1 MPTETPGLR
10 QSLHDLG
17 RLARLFRSE
26 WPAIGRAGTLSVVSG
41 GLGLTAPLL
50 TAVLFDRVYPAGN
63 VSLLGLVVLG
73 IVAAT
78 AGEGVVRNLFRF
90 TAFAAR
96 TRMRDVGRLALFNHV
111 LHLPSRV
118 LEARRSGEI
127 ANRFGDVQEVLD
139 TGADAALTAMSQSL
153 YLLAVPPILFLIEPR
168 LALVALVAVPITA
181 TITATMGTLANR
193 RWAETYDAYDEWA
206 AFRVEAIREARTFK
220 SMSCEAA
227 LYRRAQTHV
236 ARAHEGTVAAT
247 GTWYVCNG
255 TNAVV
260 RALHLAALTYVG
272 WRLVLAGDLTLG
284 GYVAFQAYAALLL
297 SPLAAIID
305 AGGKLQKA
313 AVSLGRVFD
322 LADEPPEADPA
333 ATIRRAER
341 SSPCSSPS
349 QRADTRAIPSEPSG
363 RRSQRQRANPPSL
376 ASEASRRPASANR
389 QVGEASPCYTGR
401 VRMRGVRFRYA
412 PEAPGLDLDRLD
424 LAPGEAV
431 ALVGP
436 SGCGKTT
443 ALRLLGQV
451 ERPDSGSIEAEID
464 GDGVSTWRRIDDAVG
479 WRDRVA
485 VCWQEPGLLSSSVR
499 DNLLVAAE
507 DVAARPVD
515 DDELRDVLDACAL
528 GDRVA
533 ELARQSETPAGDGP
547 GDPLDIA
554 LTEGAASISAGERQ
568 RLALAR
574 TLLRVRVAAEPI
586 RLVLLDEAAANLD
599 AETANGVL
607 SCILDELR
615 SHPHPPAVV
624 LVSHQRAH
632 AALAD
637 RTVRLAA
644 RPTAAR
650 PVPGGDGLAGAPP
663 TVSAA

>member
-10 QSLHDLG
+10 QSLHDLD
-17 RLARLFRSE
+17 RVARLFRSE
-26 WPAIGRAGTLSVVSG
+26 WPAIGRAGTLSIVSG

-50 TAVLFDRVYPAGN
+50 TAVLFDRVYPASN

-139 TGADAALTAMSQSL
+139 TGADAVLTAMSQSL

-181 TITATMGTLANR
+181 AITATMGTLANR

-206 AFRVEAIREARTFK
+206 AFRVEAVREARTFK
-220 SMSCEAA
+220 SMGCEAA
-227 LYRRAQTHV
+227 LYRRAQAHV

-247 GTWYVCNG
+247 GIWYVCNG

-333 ATIRRAER
+333 ATIARVEGTDRTGGGTEH
-341 SSPCSSPS
+341 
-349 QRADTRAIPSEPSG
+349 DTGLS
-363 RRSQRQRANPPSL
+363 
-376 ASEASRRPASANR
+376 
-389 QVGEASPCYTGR
+389 YTGR
-401 VRMRGVRFRYA
+401 IRMRGVRFRYA
-412 PEAPGLDLDRLD
+412 AHAPGLNLDHLD

-451 ERPDSGSIEAEID
+451 ERPDLGAIEAEAS
-464 GDGVSTWRRIDDAVG
+464 GAGGPSWVRIQDAPD

-507 DVAARPVD
+507 DVAGREIH
-515 DDELRDVLDACAL
+515 DDELSAVLDACAL
-528 GDRVA
+528 GDRMA
-533 ELARQSETPAGDGP
+533 ELARQSATD
-547 GDPLDIA
+547 DPLDVA
-554 LTEGAASISAGERQ
+554 LTEGGASLSAGERQ
-568 RLALAR
+568 RLGIAR
-574 TLLRVRVAAEPI
+574 LLLRVRVAAAPI

-599 AETANGVL
+599 NATAHTVL
-607 SCILDELR
+607 SRLLEEIREL
-615 SHPHPPAVV
+615 PEPPAVV
-624 LVSHQRAH
+624 LVSHQPEQ
-632 AALAD
+632 AALTD
-637 RTVRLAA
+637 RTVRLTA
-644 RPTAAR
+644 RP
-650 PVPGGDGLAGAPP
+650 PVSGDGQVGSVPTAPVLGAI
-663 TVSAA
+663 SA

>member
-10 QSLHDLG
+10 RSLTDLG
-17 RLARLFRSE
+17 RLARLFQSE
-26 WPAIGRAGTLSVVSG
+26 WPAIGRAGTLSIVSG
-41 GLGLTAPLL
+41 VLGLLAPIL
-50 TAVLFDRVYPAGN
+50 TAALFDRVYPTGN

-73 IVAAT
+73 IVAANV
-78 AGEGVVRNLFRF
+78 GEGVIRHLFRF

-118 LEARRSGEI
+118 LESRRSGEI
-127 ANRFGDVQEVLD
+127 ANRFGDVQQVLD

-193 RWAETYDAYDEWA
+193 RWAETYDAYDQWA
-206 AFRVEAIREARTFK
+206 AFRVEAVREARTFK
-220 SMSCEAA
+220 SMGCEAA
-227 LYRRAQTHV
+227 LYRRAQKHV

-247 GTWYVCNG
+247 GIWYVCNG

-333 ATIRRAER
+333 ATIARVER
-341 SSPCSSPS
+341 TDKT
-349 QRADTRAIPSEPSG
+349 DTG
-363 RRSQRQRANPPSL
+363 
-376 ASEASRRPASANR
+376 PAHDQEVS
-389 QVGEASPCYTGR
+389 YTGR
-401 VRMRGVRFRYA
+401 IRMRDVRFRYA
-412 PEAPGLDLDRLD
+412 ADAPGLDLDHLD
-424 LAPGEAV
+424 LAPGLAV

-443 ALRLLGQV
+443 VLRLLGQV
-451 ERPDSGSIEAEID
+451 ERPDAGAIEAEAS
-464 GDGVSTWRRIDDAVG
+464 GAKGPSWVRIQYAPD

-507 DVAARPVD
+507 DVAGRD
-515 DDELRDVLDACAL
+515 IHDDELSAVLDACAL
-528 GDRVA
+528 GDRMA
-533 ELARQSETPAGDGP
+533 ELARQSATD
-547 GDPLDIA
+547 DPLDVA
-554 LTEGAASISAGERQ
+554 LTEGGASLSAGERQ
-568 RLALAR
+568 RLAIAR
-574 TLLRVRVAAEPI
+574 LLLRVRVAAAPI

-599 AETANGVL
+599 AETAHGVL

-615 SHPHPPAVV
+615 SPPHPPAVV
-624 LVSHQRAH
+624 LVSHQPEH
-632 AALAD
+632 AALTD

-644 RPTAAR
+644 RPR
-650 PVPGGDGLAGAPP
+650 RSGDGQVGSVPTAPVLGAI
-663 TVSAA
+663 SA

>member
-78 AGEGVVRNLFRF
+78 AGEGVIRNLFRF

-96 TRMRDVGRLALFNHV
+96 TRMRDVARLALFNHV

-139 TGADAALTAMSQSL
+139 TGADAALTAMSQSV

-181 TITATMGTLANR
+181 ALTAGLGTLANR
-193 RWAETYDAYDEWA
+193 RWAATYDAYDQWA
-206 AFRVEAIREARTFK
+206 AFRIEAVREARTFK
-220 SMSCEAA
+220 SMGCEAA

-236 ARAHEGTVAAT
+236 AHAHAGTVQAT
-247 GTWYVCNG
+247 GLWYVCNG
-255 TNAVV
+255 ANAVV
-260 RALHLAALTYVG
+260 RALHLAALTYLG

-297 SPLAAIID
+297 SPLAALID

-333 ATIRRAER
+333 ATIARAEGR
-341 SSPCSSPS
+341 TD
-349 QRADTRAIPSEPSG
+349 RHDPSG
-363 RRSQRQRANPPSL
+363 RRSQSTR
-376 ASEASRRPASANR
+376 
-389 QVGEASPCYTGR
+389 YTGR
-401 VRMRGVRFRYA
+401 IRVRDVRFRYA
-412 PEAPGLDLDRLD
+412 PDAPGLDLARLD

-451 ERPDSGSIEAEID
+451 ERPDGGVIEAEAS
-464 GDGVSTWRRIDDAVG
+464 GARGLSWVRIQDAPV

-499 DNLLVAAE
+499 DNLLVTAE
-507 DVAARPVD
+507 GVAGREIQ
-515 DDELRDVLDACAL
+515 DDELRAVLDACAL
-528 GDRVA
+528 GDRVR
-533 ELARQSETPAGDGP
+533 ELARQSATD
-547 GDPLDIA
+547 DPLDVA
-554 LTEGAASISAGERQ
+554 LAEGAASLSAGERQ

-574 TLLRVRVAAEPI
+574 TLLRVRVVAMPI
-586 RLVLLDEAAANLD
+586 RLVLLDEATANLD
-599 AETANGVL
+599 NATAHTVL
-607 SCILDELR
+607 SRLLDELR
-615 SHPHPPAVV
+615 DRPEPPAVV
-624 LVSHQRAH
+624 LVSHQPEH

-644 RPTAAR
+644 RDVSGDGRAGAAPSITAQPCRETAA
-650 PVPGGDGLAGAPP
+650 
-663 TVSAA
+663 